1 LSGGE
6 AMSEK
11 VDFKKKDK
19 YLYKPSSKKP
29 GIIEVPDL
37 QYLMIDGVGAPQ
49 DEVFQMAVKALYN
62 IAYKIRM
69 SHKKGLQPEGYF
81 EFVVP
86 PLEGL
91 WDVVEGTEFNAN
103 DKSNLKWTLM
113 IRQPEFVTEA
123 FFKQMQA
130 VAISGD
136 ENPSL
141 KLVRLSRH
149 TDGECCQMMHMGS
162 FDEEPATFEL
172 MEKFVT
178 ESGYQRISMTHR
190 EIYLSDFNKT
200 APEKL
205 KTVLR
210 FRVESVD

>member
-1 LSGGE
+1 
-6 AMSEK
+6 MTEK

-19 YLYKPSSKKP
+19 YLYKPSSKKAE
-29 GIIEVPDL
+29 IVEVPDF
-37 QYLMIDGVGAPQ
+37 QYLMIDGIGAPQ

-91 WDVVEGTEFNAN
+91 WDVVEGTEFNAKN
-103 DKSNLKWTLM
+103 KSNLKWTLM
-113 IRQPEFVTEA
+113 IRQPEFVTQA
-123 FFKQMQA
+123 FFEQMKDMA
-130 VAISGD
+130 LEGD

-141 KLVRLSRH
+141 KLVGLSRQ
-149 TDGECCQMMHMGS
+149 TDGTCCQIMHIGS
-162 FDEEPATFEL
+162 FDEESATFET

-178 ESGYQRISMTHR
+178 KSGYKRCSMRHR

-210 FRVESVD
+210 FRVERIDKA

>member
-1 LSGGE
+1 
-6 AMSEK
+6 MSEK

-19 YLYKPSSKKP
+19 HLYKPSSKKP
-29 GIIEVPDL
+29 EILEIPDL
-37 QYLMIDGVGAPQ
+37 LYLMIDGVGAPQ
-49 DEVFQMAVKALYN
+49 GDKFQMAVKALYN

-91 WDVVEGTEFNAN
+91 WDVVEGTEYNMD

-123 FFKQMQA
+123 FFKQMQTIA
-130 VAISGD
+130 VSD
-136 ENPSL
+136 DQNPSL
-141 KLVRLSRH
+141 NLVRLQRH
-149 TDGECCQMMHMGS
+149 CDGPCCQLMHIGS
-162 FDEEPATFEL
+162 FDDEPASFEL
-172 MEKFVT
+172 MENYVKDN
-178 ESGYQRISMTHR
+178 GYQRISKTHR

-210 FRVESVD
+210 FKVERTDKA

>member
-1 LSGGE
+1 
-6 AMSEK
+6 MSEK

-19 YLYKPSSKKP
+19 HLYKPSSKKP
-29 GIIEVPDL
+29 EVIEVPDL
-37 QYLMIDGVGAPQ
+37 QYLMIDGIGAPQ
-49 DEVFQMAVKALYN
+49 GQAFQMAVKALYN

-69 SHKKGLQPEGYF
+69 SHKKGMQPEGYF

-91 WDVVEGTEFNAN
+91 WDVVEGTEYDVN
-103 DKSNLKWTLM
+103 DKSNLKWTIM

-123 FFKQMQA
+123 FFKQMKTL
-130 VAISGD
+130 AISD
-136 ENPSL
+136 DSNESL
-141 KLVRLSRH
+141 NLVRLERQS
-149 TDGECCQMMHMGS
+149 DGPCCQMMHVGS
-162 FDEEPATFEL
+162 FDDEPATFAL
-172 MEKFVT
+172 MEDWVKDN
-178 ESGYQRISMTHR
+178 GYKRISKTHR

-210 FRVESVD
+210 FKVERTDQT